1 MAFPTLD
8 SYRISKDLSAKLRLV
23 TLLAVTA
30 VVFVHAYN
38 MTSRFGSGENAAE
51 MRSAPG
57 VAGFIEYLI
66 SQALTRWPAALLF
79 AVSGF
84 LFFHNLQPHWEDYRR
99 KYAGRLRTVVVPFL
113 LWSGLGLVLYLGLQ
127 ALPQSSTYFTHAF
140 LGEVSVA
147 HIVDK
152 LLLHPVAYPLWFL
165 QTLVV
170 CFALA
175 PLLYWPARTLR
186 WLTPVAFAVLWVLG
200 APASNWNDWKGLA
213 FFTLGAVIAL
223 ERRRGVRLT
232 PAPAFGKILFPL
244 WVLACV
250 LFTVFLRGETTFWA
264 YSLHKALMCLAVA
277 AVWFGYEAYLKPLE
291 RRRRVTLLLP
301 FSFFIFVAQEPLL
314 MMLKRLGLH
323 ALGSSDAA
331 RLFVYFAASLL
342 TLAIVITAA
351 AALRRYLPTP
361 YAWLTGG
368 RGGKN
373 VRRAGAPGSVSGS
386 AGGATGSAGT
396 ATASAASA
404 TPAAPAAGEPAPA
417 AEAAGEPAETT

>member
-1 MAFPTLD
+1 MAFPTLG

-30 VVFVHAYN
+30 VVFVHTYN
-38 MTSRFGSGENAAE
+38 MTNRFGSGENTAE
-51 MRSAPG
+51 MKSAPG

-84 LFFHNLQPHWEDYRR
+84 LFFHNLQPRWDDYRR

-127 ALPQSSTYFTHAF
+127 ALPQSSSYFTHDF
-140 LGEVSVA
+140 LGEVSVM
-147 HIVDK
+147 HIADK

-175 PLLYWPARTLR
+175 PLLYWPARALR
-186 WLTPVAFAVLWVLG
+186 WLTPVGFAVFWIMG
-200 APASNWNDWKGLA
+200 TTASNWNDWKGLT

-223 ERRRGVRLT
+223 ERRRGVGLT
-232 PAPAFGKILFPL
+232 PAPAFGKILLPL

-250 LFTVFLRGETTFWA
+250 LFTAFLRGETAFWA
-264 YSLHKALMCLAVA
+264 NGLHKALMCLAVA
-277 AVWFGYEAYLKPLE
+277 AVWFGYEAYLQPLE
-291 RRRRVTLLLP
+291 GRRWIKLLLP

-314 MMLKRLGLH
+314 MMLKRLGLRL
-323 ALGSSDAA
+323 LGSSDAA
-331 RLFVYFAASLL
+331 RLFVYFAAAPL

-351 AALRRYLPTP
+351 ALLRRYLPTP

-368 RGGKN
+368 RGVKSA
-373 VRRAGAPGSVSGS
+373 RR
-386 AGGATGSAGT
+386 AGGATSLPGSAG
-396 ATASAASA
+396 ATAASA
-404 TPAAPAAGEPAPA
+404 SAAGEPASAVEAARGP
-417 AEAAGEPAETT
+417 AEAT